1 MTAHEDAD
9 AVIEARERYLAALLA
24 GRRRDA
30 FAVADAAF
38 HNKGLDLATIYMGVF
53 QPALRE
59 IGRLWEEN
67 VISVADEHL
76 ATAITEAAM
85 VRLYEGSFRGDAPSR
100 PSIVAACGDS
110 ERHQVGLRMLCD
122 LLEAR
127 GWHAHYLGASV
138 PAEAL
143 VRMVSERR
151 PAVIALSVALTP
163 HVPRLRAMIEALR
176 GALGEETPPIIV
188 GGRPFVADPGLA
200 TEIGA
205 DLTAGDAAEAVELLE
220 RRVAQP

>member
-1 MTAHEDAD
+1 MTSSAASD
-9 AVIEARERYLAALLA
+9 AVTAARQDYLAALLS

-30 FAVADAAF
+30 FAVIDAAVA
-38 HNKGLDLATIYMGVF
+38 NGVDITTAYIAIF

-67 VISVADEHL
+67 AISVADEHL

-85 VRLYEGSFRGDAPSR
+85 VRLFERSFREGRR
-100 PSIVAACGDS
+100 PERPTIVAACVDS

-127 GWHAHYLGASV
+127 GWDAHYLGASV

-143 VRMVSERR
+143 VRMVEARR
-151 PAVIALSVALTP
+151 PAVVALSAALTP
-163 HVPRLRAMIEALR
+163 HVPRMRSMIAALRAA
-176 GALGEETPPIIV
+176 GGTATPIIIV
-188 GGRPFVADPGLA
+188 GGRPFLTDPALA
-200 TEIGA
+200 AEIGA
-205 DLTAGDAAEAVELLE
+205 DLTARDAAEAVELLE
-220 RRVAQP
+220 QRVAVP

>member
-1 MTAHEDAD
+1 MTSPAASDLVTTARHE
-9 AVIEARERYLAALLA
+9 YLAALLT

-30 FAVADAAF
+30 FAVIDGAVA
-38 HNKGLDLATIYMGVF
+38 KGVDITTAYIAIF

-67 VISVADEHL
+67 SISVADEHL

-85 VRLYEGSFRGDAPSR
+85 VRLFERSFREGRPGR
-100 PSIVAACGDS
+100 PSIVAACVDT

-127 GWHAHYLGASV
+127 GWDAQYLGASV

-143 VRMVSERR
+143 VRMVESRR
-151 PAVIALSVALTP
+151 PAVVALSAALAP
-163 HVPRLRAMIEALR
+163 HVLRMRTMIAALRAAC
-176 GALGEETPPIIV
+176 GAATPLIIV
-188 GGRPFVADPGLA
+188 GGRPFLTDPALA
-200 TEIGA
+200 AEIGA
-205 DLTAGDAAEAVELLE
+205 DLTARDAAEAVELLE
-220 RRVAQP
+220 QRVAGP